1 MFTLMDLFKMSAQLI
16 FFLNGLLLAVLLC
29 GMLCC
34 LFFSMVEI
42 FLSGK
47 YIAVV
52 AGALWTKEKV

>member
-1 MFTLMDLFKMSAQLI
+1 MSAQLI